1 MTLGEAVTDA
11 RTRLRAAGVDEAP
24 LEAEVL
30 VMAAAGISRAAL
42 YASLRE
48 APPFGVLSRLD
59 SALARRVD
67 REPLAY
73 ILGRR
78 EFYGREFDVNPA
90 VLIPRQETEALVDLV
105 VGLAGEHFDGEAV
118 IVDVGTGSGAI
129 AVSAALALPKSR
141 VIAIDISREAL
152 AVAAS
157 NAARLGAGERI
168 EFRFGD
174 LLDATPLTAEEA
186 GGAIVAAN
194 LPYVTNEEMERLA
207 PEVRREPR
215 LALSGGADGLDPARR
230 LLAQV
235 AGMVVPPRFVTLE
248 LGERQTEGLLG
259 AARGFPRLARA
270 SAYTDLSGAERG
282 ALLEF
287 APAPLPAALASAGPG
302 A

>member
-1 MTLGEAVTDA
+1 MTLGEALADA
-11 RTRLRAAGVDEAP
+11 RARLRAAGVDEAP

-48 APPFGVLSRLD
+48 APDPGFQGRLD
-59 SALARRVD
+59 STLARRGD

-78 EFYGREFDVNPA
+78 EFFGLEFEVNPA
-90 VLIPRQETEALVDLV
+90 VLVPRQETEALVDLV
-105 VGLAGEHFDGEAV
+105 VALARKHFGGEAV
-118 IVDVGTGSGAI
+118 IVDVGTGSGAV
-129 AVSAALALPKSR
+129 AVSAALALPRSR
-141 VIAIDISREAL
+141 VIATDISREAL

-157 NAARLGAGERI
+157 NAARLGAGERV

-186 GGAIVAAN
+186 AVAIVAAN
-194 LPYVTNEEMERLA
+194 LPYVTDEEMERLA

-248 LGERQTEGLLG
+248 LGEGQTEGLLG
-259 AARGFPRLARA
+259 AARGFAGLARA

-287 APAPLPAALASAGPG
+287 VPAPLPAALAPAGPG

>member
-1 MTLGEAVTDA
+1 MTFGEALADA

-30 VMAAAGISRAAL
+30 VMAAAGISRASL

-48 APPFGVLSRLD
+48 APPPGFQGRLD
-59 SALARRVD
+59 STLARRGN

-78 EFYGREFDVNPA
+78 EFYGFDFEVNPA

-105 VGLAGEHFDGEAV
+105 VGLAKEHFCGEAV

-141 VIAIDISREAL
+141 VIATDTSREAL

-168 EFRFGD
+168 EFRCAD
-174 LLDATPLTAEEA
+174 LFDTTPLTAEEA
-186 GGAIVAAN
+186 GVAIVAAN
-194 LPYVTNEEMERLA
+194 LPYVTDEEMERLA

-215 LALSGGADGLDPARR
+215 LALSGGADGLDLVRR

-235 AGMVVPPRFVTLE
+235 AGMVVPPRFVALE
-248 LGERQTEGLLG
+248 VGEGQTDRLLQ
-259 AARGFPRLARA
+259 AARDLSTMIRG
-270 SAYTDLSGAERG
+270 SAYADLSGAERG

-287 APAPLPAALASAGPG
+287 ASAPLPAALAHAAPG
-302 A
+302 D

>member
-1 MTLGEAVTDA
+1 MTLGEALADA

-30 VMAAAGISRAAL
+30 VMAAAGTSRAAL
-42 YASLRE
+42 YASLTE
-48 APPFGVLSRLD
+48 APPSGFQGRLD
-59 SALARRVD
+59 LMLARRVD

-78 EFYGREFDVNPA
+78 EFYGLDFEVNPA
-90 VLIPRQETEALVDLV
+90 VLIPRQETEALVDLA
-105 VGLAGEHFDGEAV
+105 VGLAEEHFVGKAV
-118 IVDVGTGSGAI
+118 IIDVGTGSGAV

-141 VIAIDISREAL
+141 VIATEISREAL

-168 EFRFGD
+168 DFRCGD
-174 LLDATPLTAEEA
+174 LLDAATLTPEEA
-186 GGAIVAAN
+186 GVAIVAAN
-194 LPYVTNEEMERLA
+194 LPYVTAEQMERLA
-207 PEVRREPR
+207 PEVGREPR

-235 AGMVVPPRFVTLE
+235 AGMVAPPRFVALE
-248 LGERQTEGLLG
+248 LGEGQIESLLG
-259 AARGFPRLARA
+259 AAGGLAGLARA
-270 SAYTDLSGAERG
+270 GAYADLSGAERG

-287 APAPLPAALASAGPG
+287 APAPLSVAPAPAGLG

>member
-1 MTLGEAVTDA
+1 MTLGEALADA
-11 RTRLRAAGVDEAP
+11 RARLRAAGVDEAP

-48 APPFGVLSRLD
+48 APPPGFQGRLD
-59 SALARRVD
+59 STLARRVD

-78 EFYGREFDVNPA
+78 EFYSLDFEVNAA
-90 VLIPRQETEALVDLV
+90 VLIPRQETEALVDVV

-129 AVSAALALPKSR
+129 AVSAALALPRSR
-141 VIAIDISREAL
+141 VIATDISREAL

-168 EFRFGD
+168 EFRRGD
-174 LLDATPLTAEEA
+174 LLDATPLTSEEA
-186 GGAIVAAN
+186 GVAIVAAN
-194 LPYVTNEEMERLA
+194 LPYVTDGEMGRLA
-207 PEVRREPR
+207 PEIRREPR

-230 LLAQV
+230 LLAQL
-235 AGMVVPPRFVTLE
+235 AAMAVPPRFVALE
-248 LGERQTEGLLG
+248 LGEGQIEHLVAMAGGLP
-259 AARGFPRLARA
+259 FFARA
-270 SAYTDLSGAERG
+270 SSYADLSGGERG

-287 APAPLPAALASAGPG
+287 APAPLSAAPARAGLG

>member
-1 MTLGEAVTDA
+1 MTLGRALADA

-30 VMAAAGISRAAL
+30 VMAAADISRAAL

-48 APPFGVLSRLD
+48 APPAGFACRLE
-59 SALARRVD
+59 SMLARRGH

-78 EFYGREFDVNPA
+78 EFYGLDFEVNPA

-105 VGLAGEHFDGEAV
+105 VGLAKEHFGGEAV

-129 AVSAALALPKSR
+129 AVSAALALSRSR
-141 VIAIDISREAL
+141 VIATDISRAAL

-157 NAARLGAGERI
+157 NAARLGAEERI
-168 EFRFGD
+168 KFRRGD
-174 LLDATPLTAEEA
+174 LLDAAPLTPEEA
-186 GGAIVAAN
+186 RNTIVAAN
-194 LPYVTNEEMERLA
+194 LPYVTDVEMEGLA

-215 LALSGGADGLDPARR
+215 LALSGGTDGLDLARR

-235 AGMVVPPRFVTLE
+235 GRMAAPPRFVALE
-248 LGERQTEGLLG
+248 LGTGQTDFLLG
-259 AARGFPRLARA
+259 AARGFVGLARGSSYA
-270 SAYTDLSGAERG
+270 DLSGGERG

-287 APAPLPAALASAGPG
+287 APAPLPAALAPAGPG
-302 A
+302 G

>member
-1 MTLGEAVTDA
+1 MTLGEALADA
-11 RTRLRAAGVDEAP
+11 RTRLRAAGMDEAP

-42 YASLRE
+42 YASLRD
-48 APPFGVLSRLD
+48 APPPGFQGRLD
-59 SALARRVD
+59 STLARRVD

-78 EFYGREFDVNPA
+78 EFYGLDFEVNPT

-105 VGLAGEHFDGEAV
+105 VGLAKEHFGGEAV

-141 VIAIDISREAL
+141 VIATDISPEAL

-157 NAARLGAGERI
+157 NAERLGAGERI
-168 EFRFGD
+168 EFRCSD

-186 GGAIVAAN
+186 GVAIVAAN
-194 LPYVTNEEMERLA
+194 LPYVTDDEMERLA

-215 LALSGGADGLDPARR
+215 LALSGGADGLGPARR

-235 AGMVVPPRFVTLE
+235 AGMGVPPRFVALE
-248 LGERQTEGLLG
+248 VGEGQTDRLLQ
-259 AARGFPRLARA
+259 AAR
-270 SAYTDLSGAERG
+270 DLSTLIRGNAYADLAGAERG
-282 ALLEF
+282 VLLEF
-287 APAPLPAALASAGPG
+287 APVPLSAAPAPAGLG

>member
-1 MTLGEAVTDA
+1 MTLGEALADA
-11 RTRLRAAGVDEAP
+11 RARLRAAGLDEAP

-48 APPFGVLSRLD
+48 APPPGFQGRLD
-59 SALARRVD
+59 STLARRGD

-78 EFYGREFDVNPA
+78 EFYGLDFEVNAA

-105 VGLAGEHFDGEAV
+105 VALAKKHFGGKAM

-141 VIAIDISREAL
+141 VIATDISREAL

-157 NAARLGAGERI
+157 NAERLGAGERL

-186 GGAIVAAN
+186 GVAIVAAN
-194 LPYVTNEEMERLA
+194 LPYVTDEEMERLA

-230 LLAQV
+230 LLAKV
-235 AGMVVPPRFVTLE
+235 AGMVVPPRFVALE
-248 LGERQTEGLLG
+248 LGEGQIEGLLG
-259 AARGFPRLARA
+259 AAGGLARA
-270 SAYTDLSGAERG
+270 GAYTDLSGAERG
-282 ALLEF
+282 VLLEF
-287 APAPLPAALASAGPG
+287 APAPLSVEPAPAGLG
-302 A
+302 G

>member
-1 MTLGEAVTDA
+1 MTLGEALADA
-11 RTRLRAAGVDEAP
+11 RTRLRAAGVDEAA

-30 VMAAAGISRAAL
+30 VMAAAGISRASL

-48 APPFGVLSRLD
+48 APPFGVQSRLD
-59 SALARRVD
+59 SALARRGD

-78 EFYGREFDVNPA
+78 EFYGLDFEVNPA

-105 VGLAGEHFDGEAV
+105 VGLARERFRGEAV
-118 IVDVGTGSGAI
+118 IVDVGTGSGAV
-129 AVSAALALPKSR
+129 AVSAALALPRSP
-141 VIAIDISREAL
+141 VIATDVSREAL

-157 NAARLGAGERI
+157 NAERLGAGERI

-186 GGAIVAAN
+186 AVAIVAAN
-194 LPYVTNEEMERLA
+194 LPYVTDEEMERLA
-207 PEVRREPR
+207 PEVRREPQ
-215 LALSGGADGLDPARR
+215 LALSGGADGLDLVRR

-235 AGMVVPPRFVTLE
+235 AGMVVPPRFVALE
-248 LGERQTEGLLG
+248 VGEGQTDRLLQ
-259 AARGFPRLARA
+259 AARDLSTMIRG
-270 SAYTDLSGAERG
+270 SAYADLSGAERG

-287 APAPLPAALASAGPG
+287 ASAPLPAALAPAAPG
-302 A
+302 G